1 MKDVHAMAP
10 AGALQA
16 LGRVGISGV
25 RKPVSIHRADGLHS
39 LAASFSIYVDLPAS
53 RKGSDLSRNA
63 QVLAEIVDQTIVKPS
78 ASLEAVCTAIA
89 KELLHRHTYANEAL
103 VQAEAEYFMPI
114 GLTDE
119 KTSFENFLLL
129 AEVTANRTPTGVEVC
144 RTVGAESVG
153 MTACP
158 CAMETCRAQLE
169 VEYPLLK
176 DPSMATMPIITHNQ
190 RNRTRLS
197 FRLPEGVEIEAEAIL
212 EVISKAQ
219 SSQTYAILKRG
230 DEGTVVLN
238 AHRNPKFVEDVVRD
252 ALGYAAQNFRN
263 LPDSA
268 EVIVETE
275 SEESIHK
282 YNVRAWHR
290 STLGEL
296 RTTHRNHVAPPS
308 PNSRAPSS

>member
-1 MKDVHAMAP
+1 MAP
-10 AGALQA
+10 AGVLQA

-25 RKPVSIHRADGLHS
+25 RKPVSIHRADGLHA
-39 LAASFSIYVDLPAS
+39 LAASFSIYVDLPAT

-78 ASLEAVCTAIA
+78 ASLEAVCVAIA
-89 KELLHRHTYANEAL
+89 RELLRRHTYATEAQ
-103 VQAEAEYFMPI
+103 VSAEAEYFMPI

-129 AEVTANRTPTGVEVC
+129 AEVIATRSPGEVSV
-144 RTVGAESVG
+144 RKTVGAESVG

-158 CAMETCRAQLE
+158 CAMETCRTQLE
-169 VEYPLLK
+169 GEYPLLK

-197 FRLPEGVEIEAEAIL
+197 FELSDDVDVEAESIL

-230 DEGTVVLN
+230 DEGAVVLN

-252 ALGYAAQNFRN
+252 ALRFAAQNFRS
-263 LPDSA
+263 LPDSTK
-268 EVIVETE
+268 VLVETE

-282 YNVRAWHR
+282 YNVRASHR
-290 STLGEL
+290 STMGEL
-296 RTTHRNHVAPPS
+296 RQAQQNNGLLPVNNSPS
-308 PNSRAPSS
+308 HSA

>member
-10 AGALQA
+10 TGTMLA

-25 RKPVSIHRADGLHS
+25 RKPLNIHRPDGVHV
-39 LAASFSIYVDLPAS
+39 LAASFSIFVDLPET

-63 QVLAEIVDQTIVKPS
+63 QVLAEIVDQTAIRPTP
-78 ASLEAVCTAIA
+78 SLEAVCVAIA
-89 KELLHRHTYANEAL
+89 QELLRRHTYANEAQ
-103 VQAEAEYFMPI
+103 VRSEAEFFMPM
-114 GLTDE
+114 GLSDD
-119 KTSFENFLLL
+119 KISIENFLLVS
-129 AEVTANRTPTGVEVC
+129 EVTATRTPEGVSV
-144 RTVGAESVG
+144 RKVVGAESVG

-158 CAMETCRAQLE
+158 CAMETCRSKLE
-169 VEYPLLK
+169 EEYALLK
-176 DPSMATMPIITHNQ
+176 DPSMASMPIITHNQ

-197 FRLPEGVEIEAEAIL
+197 LVVPEKQEIEAERIL

-230 DEGTVVLN
+230 DEGAVVLN

-252 ALGYAAQNFRN
+252 ALNLAAATFTE
-263 LPDSA
+263 LPDTS

-282 YNVRAWHR
+282 YNVKAFHTA
-290 STLGEL
+290 TLGDL
-296 RTTHRNHVAPPS
+296 RSNRLRQNSNHPS
-308 PNSRAPSS
+308 QG